1 MGLDRQDKRILAT
14 LQQDG
19 SVTNLELAEK
29 IGLSPS
35 PCARRVKQLEE
46 AGFINKKVALLNA
59 NKLNL
64 KLTALIQI
72 SMDKHTPDR
81 FELFENLQ
89 VFLSD
94 PMPPADACLDLRCKI
109 RSYLSPNFSAIFTDF
124 RQLVRAISRLYRS
137 RFLQPNTHFAAFFE
151 IYKNSIPLHRSKF
164 NILANF
170 RRKVLAIFKFSSKSL
185 FFFTIFIEFCTD
197 FDKNLLEF
205 RQILYSALR
214 ISPISGFLTIFSI
227 FSFHVSFLPSER
239 R

>member
-46 AGFINKKVALLNA
+46 AGFINRKVTLLNA

-81 FELFENLQ
+81 FELFEKEVSQYPEVMECLLITGQ
-89 VFLSD
+89 SADYQLKVVVADMETYQEFLLNKITRIQGVSD
-94 PMPPADACLDLRCKI
+94 VHSSFILREVI
-109 RSYLSPNFSAIFTDF
+109 
-124 RQLVRAISRLYRS
+124 
-137 RFLQPNTHFAAFFE
+137 
-151 IYKNSIPLHRSKF
+151 NSTEL
-164 NILANF
+164 
-170 RRKVLAIFKFSSKSL
+170 
-185 FFFTIFIEFCTD
+185 T
-197 FDKNLLEF
+197 LEH
-205 RQILYSALR
+205 L
-214 ISPISGFLTIFSI
+214 
-227 FSFHVSFLPSER
+227 
-239 R
+239 